1 MSAEAAGPAEAPLR
15 PLPSDEG
22 PHQPTGEALWNES
35 WYFDFADRAE
45 GLGGWVRLGLYP
57 TERRAWINA
66 MLCGPGMPTIALTD
80 LHAPLPGDPADVR
93 TPGITLTQRAVEPLR
108 SYRVTVTG
116 RATVYDD
123 PSAAL
128 RVGSGR
134 SAEVSMDLVWE
145 TAGEPYRYR
154 FATRYE
160 IPCTVSGRV
169 VVDGRTH
176 TITAAA
182 GQRDHSWGVR
192 DWWAMDWVWSALH
205 LDDGTHLH
213 FVDVR
218 IPGAPP
224 IGVGY
229 SQRDGRLVEL
239 QMAEAREVF
248 APNGLP
254 ISTALLLQ
262 QVDLVADTEVVAHAP
277 VRLVADDGRV
287 ADFPRA
293 WMSVRTTDGRSGI
306 GWMEWNRNQA
316 R

>member
-1 MSAEAAGPAEAPLR
+1 MSAESAEEPLR
-15 PLPSDEG
+15 PLASDEADHE
-22 PHQPTGEALWNES
+22 PADEALWNES
-35 WYFDFADRAE
+35 WYFDFADPAA
-45 GLGGWVRLGLYP
+45 GLGGWIRLGLYP
-57 TERRAWINA
+57 NEGRAWINA
-66 MLCGPGMPTIALTD
+66 LLCGPGLPTVALND
-80 LHAPLPGDPADVR
+80 FHAAVPEDPNRVR
-93 TPGITLTQRAVEPLR
+93 TAGITLTHQAEEPLR

-116 RATVYDD
+116 RGVVYDD
-123 PSAAL
+123 PAAAL
-128 RVGSGR
+128 AGNAGR
-134 SAEVSMDLVWE
+134 PAEVSLDLVW
-145 TAGEPYRYR
+145 TTNGEPYAYR

-169 VVDGRTH
+169 VVDGVSH
-176 TITAAA
+176 TIAAAA

-192 DWWAMDWVWSALH
+192 DWWAMDWVWTALH

-213 FVDVR
+213 AVDIR

-229 SQRDGRLVEL
+229 VQRDGDRLVEL
-239 QMAEAREVF
+239 QTAEAREVF

-254 ISTALLLQ
+254 VSTELLLRPGELEVSTQ
-262 QVDLVADTEVVAHAP
+262 VVAHAP

-293 WMSVRTTDGRSGI
+293 WMSVRTADGRTGV
-306 GWMEWNRNQA
+306 GWMEWNRNLA